1 VIIGVPKEIK
11 PDENRVSLPPD
22 KVEVLVSDGH
32 KVIVESGAGQG
43 SRFSDDTYLYGAG
56 ATIVSGPA
64 EIYGTAELI
73 VKVKEP
79 QPNEFDLI
87 QEGQTIFTYLHLAAE
102 LDLLD
107 CMLKKNVT
115 GIAYETVEDDKG
127 RLSLLHPMS
136 EIAGRLVSQVSAR
149 LLTNIESGVGKLLSG
164 VPGSGNCSAFIIGGG
179 TVGLN
184 AATALMGA
192 GADVTVADINLD
204 RIREIDTLTNGHVK
218 TIYPTPAALAEK
230 VQRSEVVVGAVLVPG
245 AKAPKIVSRDMVK
258 DMMPGGV
265 IIDVAIDQGGCVEGI
280 RPTSHQN
287 PTYIQDDVIHYAVTN
302 MPGIVGHTASISL
315 SNATL
320 PYVRSIA
327 KNGVHKAI
335 TLDSSLAKG
344 VNTIGGQITYPALAE
359 SLSMTFSTLEEML
372 S

>member
-1 VIIGVPKEIK
+1 MILIVGGAGYIGSHVNKLLNQKNYKSIVF
-11 PDENRVSLPPD
+11 DNLIY
-22 KVEVLVSDGH
+22 GH
-32 KVIVESGAGQG
+32 KESVKWGEFVLG
-43 SRFSDDTYLYGAG
+43 DT
-56 ATIVSGPA
+56 
-64 EIYGTAELI
+64 
-73 VKVKEP
+73 
-79 QPNEFDLI
+79 N
-87 QEGQTIFTYLHLAAE
+87 
-102 LDLLD
+102 
-107 CMLKKNVT
+107 
-115 GIAYETVEDDKG
+115 
-127 RLSLLHPMS
+127 
-136 EIAGRLVSQVSAR
+136 
-149 LLTNIESGVGKLLSG
+149 
-164 VPGSGNCSAFIIGGG
+164 
-179 TVGLN
+179 
-184 AATALMGA
+184 
-192 GADVTVADINLD
+192 NLD
-204 RIREIDTLTNGHVK
+204 RIREIDTLTNVHIK

-265 IIDVAIDQGGCVEGI
+265 IIDVAIDQGGCVEDI
-280 RPTSHQN
+280 RPTSHQT

-327 KNGVHKAI
+327 KNGVPKAV

-359 SLSMTFSTLEEML
+359 SLSMAFSNLEEML